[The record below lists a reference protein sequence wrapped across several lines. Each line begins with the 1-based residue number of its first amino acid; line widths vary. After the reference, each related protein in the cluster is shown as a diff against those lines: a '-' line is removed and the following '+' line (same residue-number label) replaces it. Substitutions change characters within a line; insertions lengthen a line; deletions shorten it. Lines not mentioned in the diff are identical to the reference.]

1 MGSCTNL
8 VWVST
13 SIKYYSFFTIHYSL
27 LKPNSM
33 PKLLSLIILSFFVL
47 NTFAQN
53 TFTFGTNVTPQGV
66 TFEVDSKGFVI
77 GGKHVLPVMG
87 EIHYARVPAKDWR
100 REIQKMKAGGIT
112 IVATY
117 VFWIHHEP
125 EEGHWNWSGN
135 MNLREFLEVCKSEQM
150 PVVLRIGPFCHG
162 EVYQGGFP
170 DWVVQRHVSNPNEYK
185 VRSMAKG
192 FIKEVERLYYNIFGQ
207 VNGLLWKDGGPV
219 VGVQIENECRGPWSY
234 YMTLKD
240 IAVKV
245 GFDVPFMTRTGWPKL
260 NGKEEFG
267 KLLPLYGDY
276 ADGFWDRKLSDMP
289 GEYAKA
295 FIFKDNR
302 MSGAIATE
310 TFSADELKE
319 TENSKLVYPY
329 LTCELG
335 GGMMP
340 SYHRRINISGNEA
353 MPLAICKL
361 GSGSNLPGYY
371 MYHGGTNPYNPVHTM
386 AETQKTAVTNYNDMP
401 YMTYDFQCPLGEM
414 GQPNDIAFHQTRFLH
429 QFLADWGEEL
439 SQMDVDTISEH
450 YARRGCFEFYND
462 YVRMH
467 NESGRAYVRPVNMP
481 FLGHS
486 ITADAQPF
494 CKVGDTIYF
503 IPIKDMKPTIT
514 IDGKKRALKTSP
526 SGDKRGAFIL
536 LPLEKALRAYKIDGE
551 LHFAQHEGGILY
563 KDGDRIVEEYWHET
577 DDRVEV
583 SKVREA
589 DAPREIV
596 MGRQKVA
603 AMPEDADFDH
613 AAVYTISIDSALAAY
628 ADSAFIR
635 IDYAADCARVY
646 ADGKLVQDNFW
657 NGKPMLVRV
666 SDLVGKKVE
675 LRILPLRKDAP
686 IYLQKEQKAILE
698 ASESALLTLTK
709 VSVIM
714 RTTIPVSM

>member
-1 MGSCTNL
+1 
-8 VWVST
+8 
-13 SIKYYSFFTIHYSL
+13 
-27 LKPNSM
+27 M
-33 PKLLSLIILSFFVL
+33 PKLLSLLILFFLSQAVV
-47 NTFAQN
+47 AQN
-53 TFTFGTNVTPQGV
+53 TFTFGTNVNPLGV
-66 TFEVDSKGFVI
+66 TFEVDSKGIVV
-77 GGKHVLPVMG
+77 GGKYVLPVMG
-87 EIHYARVPAKDWR
+87 EIHYARVPASDWR
-100 REIQKMKAGGIT
+100 REIRKMKAGGIT
-112 IVATY
+112 ILSTY

-125 EEGHWNWSGN
+125 EEGHWNWAGN
-135 MNLREFLEVCKSEQM
+135 MNLREFLEVCKSEDM

-170 DWVVQRHVSNPNEYK
+170 DWVVQRHVDNPKEYK
-185 VRSMAKG
+185 VRSLAKG

-240 IAVKV
+240 IAVKA

-295 FIFKDNR
+295 FVFKDNR

-319 TENSKLVYPY
+319 IVNGKSSNSKLIYPY

-340 SYHRRINISGNEA
+340 SYHRRINMSGNEA

-371 MYHGGTNPYNPVHTM
+371 MYHGGTNPYNPAHTM

-414 GQPNDIAFHQTRFLH
+414 GQPNYIAFHQTRLLH

-439 SQMDVDTISEH
+439 SQMDVDTLSEH

-467 NESGRAYVRPVNMP
+467 NESGRAYVRPVGMQ

-494 CKVGDTIYF
+494 CKIGNTIYF
-503 IPIKDMKPTIT
+503 IPIKDMKPAIT
-514 IDGKKRALKTSP
+514 IDGKKRVLTTKKPLTVV
-526 SGDKRGAFIL
+526 DIRCVL
-536 LPLEKALRAYKIDGE
+536 LPIEKANRAYKIDGE
-551 LHFAQHEGGILY
+551 LHFAKHEGGILY

-583 SKVREA
+583 RKVREA
-589 DAPREIV
+589 DSPREV
-596 MGRQKVA
+596 VKGKQKVA
-603 AMPEDADFDH
+603 AMPEDSDFDK
-613 AAVYTISIDSALAAY
+613 AAVYVIDVDSALASC
-628 ADSAFIR
+628 ADSVFLK

-666 SDLVGKKVE
+666 SDLVGKHVE

-686 IYLQKEQKAILE
+686 IYLQKEQKAVLK
-698 ASESALLTLTK
+698 ASEGPLLSLSQIK
-709 VSVIM
+709 VVR
-714 RTTIPVSM
+714 RTEEFK

>member
-1 MGSCTNL
+1 
-8 VWVST
+8 
-13 SIKYYSFFTIHYSL
+13 
-27 LKPNSM
+27 M
-33 PKLLSLIILSFFVL
+33 PKLLSLIILSFFAL
-47 NTFAQN
+47 NTLAQN
-53 TFTFGTNVTPQGV
+53 TFTFGTNVNPQGT
-66 TFEVDSKGFVI
+66 TFEVDSKGFVV

-100 REIQKMKAGGIT
+100 REIRKMKAGGIT

-125 EEGHWNWSGN
+125 EEGHWNWAGN
-135 MNLREFLEVCKSEQM
+135 MNLREFLEVCKSENM

-170 DWVVQRHVSNPNEYK
+170 DWVVQRHVSNPKEYK
-185 VRSMAKG
+185 VRSQAKG

-240 IAVKV
+240 IAVKA

-260 NGKEEFG
+260 NGQEEFG

-295 FIFKDNR
+295 FVFKNIR

-319 TENSKLVYPY
+319 TVNSKLTYPY

-371 MYHGGTNPYNPVHTM
+371 MYHGGTNPYNPAHTM

-439 SQMDVDTISEH
+439 SQMSVDTLSEH
-450 YARRGCFEFYND
+450 YARRGCFEFHND

-467 NESGRAYVRPVNMP
+467 NESGKAYVRPVDMQ
-481 FLGHS
+481 FLAHT

-494 CKVGDTIYF
+494 CKIDNTIYF
-503 IPIKDMKPTIT
+503 IPIKGIKPTIT
-514 IDGKKRALKTSP
+514 VDGKKSIMSSKSRIGSLPT
-526 SGDKRGAFIL
+526 GEGGGRGQLSFIL
-536 LPLEKALRAYKIDGE
+536 LSPDKAKRAYKIDNE
-551 LHFAQHEGGILY
+551 LHFAKHEGGILY

-577 DDRVEV
+577 DDKVEV
-583 SKVREA
+583 RKIREA
-589 DAPREIV
+589 DSPRDIV
-596 MGRQKVA
+596 MGKQKVA
-603 AMPEDADFDH
+603 AMPEDCDFDK
-613 AAVYTISIDSALAAY
+613 AAVYVIDVDSTLASC
-628 ADSAFIR
+628 ADSAFLK

-666 SDLVGKKVE
+666 SDLVGKHVE

-698 ASESALLTLTK
+698 ASENALLTLTK
-709 VSVIM
+709 VSVIK
-714 RTTIPVSM
+714 RTTTPFPG

>member
-1 MGSCTNL
+1 
-8 VWVST
+8 
-13 SIKYYSFFTIHYSL
+13 
-27 LKPNSM
+27 M
-33 PKLLSLIILSFFVL
+33 PKLLSLIILSFFAL
-47 NTFAQN
+47 NTLAQN
-53 TFTFGTNVTPQGV
+53 TFTFGTNVNPQGV

-77 GGKHVLPVMG
+77 GGKPVLPVMG

-125 EEGHWNWSGN
+125 EEGHWNWAGN
-135 MNLREFLEVCKSEQM
+135 MNLREFLEVCKSENM

-170 DWVVQRHVSNPNEYK
+170 DWVVQRHVSNPTEYK

-219 VGVQIENECRGPWSY
+219 VGVQIENECRGPWNY

-240 IAVKV
+240 IAVKA

-276 ADGFWDRKLSDMP
+276 ADGFWDRKLTDMP
-289 GEYAKA
+289 GEYSKA
-295 FIFKDNR
+295 FVFKDNR

-319 TENSKLVYPY
+319 TENSKLTYPY

-371 MYHGGTNPYNPVHTM
+371 MYHGGTNPYNPAHTM

-439 SQMDVDTISEH
+439 SQMDVDTLSEH

-467 NESGRAYVRPVNMP
+467 NESGRVYVRPVGMQ
-481 FLGHS
+481 FLGHT

-503 IPIKDMKPTIT
+503 IPVKGMKPTIT

-536 LPLEKALRAYKIDGE
+536 LSPQQALRAYKIDGE

-563 KDGDRIVEEYWHET
+563 KDGDKIVEEYWREM

-583 SKVREA
+583 NKVREA

-596 MGRQKVA
+596 MGKQKVA
-603 AMPEDADFDH
+603 AMPEDGDFDK
-613 AAVYTISIDSALAAY
+613 AAVYEMNIDSSFVSC

-698 ASESALLTLTK
+698 ASENFLLTLTK
-709 VSVIM
+709 VSVVM
-714 RTTIPVSM
+714 RTTTIHFPHNHRNGLKAN

>member
-1 MGSCTNL
+1 MYKFI
-8 VWVST
+8 
-13 SIKYYSFFTIHYSL
+13 SILLLLFISQISL
-27 LKPNSM
+27 
-33 PKLLSLIILSFFVL
+33 
-47 NTFAQN
+47 AQK
-53 TFTFGTNVTPQGV
+53 TFTFGTNVNPQGV
-66 TFEVDSKGFVI
+66 KFEVDSKGFVV

-100 REIQKMKAGGIT
+100 REIRKMKAGGIT

-125 EEGHWNWSGN
+125 EEGHWNWAGN
-135 MNLREFLEVCKSEQM
+135 MNLREFLEVCKSEDM

-170 DWVVQRHVSNPNEYK
+170 DWVVERHVSNPKEYK

-192 FIKEVERLYYNIFGQ
+192 FMKEVERLYYNIFGQ
-207 VNGLLWKDGGPV
+207 VNGMLWKDGGPI
-219 VGVQIENECRGPWSY
+219 VGVQIENECRGPWAY
-234 YMTLKD
+234 YMALKD
-240 IAVKV
+240 IAVKA

-276 ADGFWDRKLSDMP
+276 ADGFWDRKLTDMP
-289 GEYAKA
+289 GDYSKA
-295 FIFKDNR
+295 FIFKDDR
-302 MSGAIATE
+302 MSRVIATE

-319 TENSKLVYPY
+319 NKTDLSYPY

-340 SYHRRINISGNEA
+340 SYHRRINMSGYEA
-353 MPLAICKL
+353 LPLAICKL

-414 GQPNDIAFHQTRFLH
+414 GQPNNIVFHQTRLLH

-439 SQMDVDTISEH
+439 SQMDVDTLSEH

-462 YVRMH
+462 YVRMR
-467 NESGRAYVRPVNMP
+467 NENGRCYVRPVEMP
-481 FLGHS
+481 FCGHA

-494 CKVGDTIYF
+494 CKIGNTLYL
-503 IPIKDMKPTIT
+503 IPIKDMKPSIT
-514 IDGKKRALKTSP
+514 VDGKKRMLNVKKPLAV
-526 SGDKRGAFIL
+526 GDINIVL
-536 LPLEKALRAYKIDGE
+536 LSIEKANRAYKIDGE
-551 LHFAQHEGGILY
+551 LCYAQHEGGILY
-563 KDGDRIVEEYWHET
+563 KDGDKIVEEYWQTT

-583 SKVREA
+583 NKIQDA
-589 DAPREIV
+589 AAPREIPT
-596 MGRQKVA
+596 GKQKVA
-603 AMPEDADFDH
+603 SMPEDSDFDK
-613 AAVYTISIDSALAAY
+613 AAIYIIGVDSALAAQS
-628 ADSAFIR
+628 DSAFLEIN
-635 IDYAADCARVY
+635 YEGDCARVY
-646 ADGKLVQDNFW
+646 ADGKLVEDNFW

-666 SDLVGKKVE
+666 SDLVGKNVK

-686 IYLQKEQKAILE
+686 IYLQKEQKAILD
-698 ASESALLTLTK
+698 AADNYLLSLSG
-709 VSVIM
+709 VRVI
-714 RTTIPVSM
+714 RVKNEE

>member
-1 MGSCTNL
+1 
-8 VWVST
+8 
-13 SIKYYSFFTIHYSL
+13 
-27 LKPNSM
+27 M
-33 PKLLSLIILSFFVL
+33 PKLLTLIILSFFAL
-47 NTFAQN
+47 NTLAQN
-53 TFTFGTNVTPQGV
+53 TFTFGTSVNPQGT

-77 GGKHVLPVMG
+77 GGKHILPVMG

-100 REIQKMKAGGIT
+100 REIRKMKAGGIT
-112 IVATY
+112 ILATY

-125 EEGHWNWSGN
+125 EEGHWNWAGN
-135 MNLREFLEVCKSEQM
+135 MNLREFLEVCKSENM

-170 DWVVQRHVSNPNEYK
+170 DWVVQRHVSNPKEYK
-185 VRSMAKG
+185 VRSQAKG

-240 IAVKV
+240 IAVKA

-260 NGKEEFG
+260 NGQEEFG

-295 FIFKDNR
+295 FVFKNIR

-319 TENSKLVYPY
+319 TVNSKLTYPY

-340 SYHRRINISGNEA
+340 SYHRRINMSGNEA

-371 MYHGGTNPYNPVHTM
+371 MYHGGTNPYNPAHTM

-429 QFLADWGEEL
+429 QFLSDWGEEL
-439 SQMDVDTISEH
+439 SQMSVDTLSEH
-450 YARRGCFEFYND
+450 YARRGCFEFHND

-467 NESGRAYVRPVNMP
+467 NESGKAYVRPVGMQ
-481 FLGHS
+481 FFGHS
-486 ITADAQPF
+486 ITANAQPF
-494 CKVGDTIYF
+494 CKIGNTIYF
-503 IPIKDMKPTIT
+503 IPIKGMKPTIT
-514 IDGKKRALKTSP
+514 IDGKRSTMSSKSRIGSLPT
-526 SGDKRGAFIL
+526 GEGGGRGQIGFIL
-536 LPLEKALRAYKIDGE
+536 LSPDKAKRAYKIDNE
-551 LHFAQHEGGILY
+551 LHFAKHEGGILY
-563 KDGDRIVEEYWHET
+563 KDGYRIVEEYWHET
-577 DDRVEV
+577 DDKVEV
-583 SKVREA
+583 RKIREA
-589 DAPREIV
+589 DSPRDIV
-596 MGRQKVA
+596 MGKQKVA
-603 AMPEDADFDH
+603 AMPEDCDFDK
-613 AAVYTISIDSALAAY
+613 AAVYVIDIDSALASH
-628 ADSAFIR
+628 ADSAFLK

-666 SDLVGKKVE
+666 SDLVGKHVE

-698 ASESALLTLTK
+698 ASENALLTLTK
-709 VSVIM
+709 VSVIK
-714 RTTIPVSM
+714 RTTTPFPG